1 MSKEEGNNLVAL
13 LSERNANRTI
23 FHNRSIPKAER
34 TTSTC
39 INIVLT
45 EKFSSI
51 SNKSDLIIAFFHR
64 S

>member
-1 MSKEEGNNLVAL
+1 MSKEEGDDLVAL

-39 INIVLT
+39 INIVL
-45 EKFSSI
+45 I
-51 SNKSDLIIAFFHR
+51 SNKSDLIVAFFHR